1 MLMLF
6 AVAGLGLMGTA
17 GADEASRI
25 AAAVASPQRPA
36 ADLDRDASSRPAE
49 VLGFFGVP
57 EGGIAIDLFGGG
69 GYYSEILARA
79 IGDDGRVYLHNN
91 EAYLNFAGDALE
103 ARLANGRL
111 PNVIRYD
118 RELDAIDLADDS
130 VDLIL
135 MVMAYHDL
143 YFKTDGWDLDPDA
156 FFAMAHRILKPG
168 GVLAIVDHAAAPDSG
183 KTAAQDLHRIDPA
196 YAQADI
202 ESHGFKLV
210 DRSDLLANPDD
221 PLEVSVFD
229 ASIRGRTS
237 RFLMKFVEPES

>member
-1 MLMLF
+1 
-6 AVAGLGLMGTA
+6 
-17 GADEASRI
+17 
-25 AAAVASPQRPA
+25 
-36 ADLDRDASSRPAE
+36 
-49 VLGFFGVP
+49 
-57 EGGIAIDLFGGG
+57 
-69 GYYSEILARA
+69 
-79 IGDDGRVYLHNN
+79 
-91 EAYLNFAGDALE
+91 
-103 ARLANGRL
+103 
-111 PNVIRYD
+111 
-118 RELDAIDLADDS
+118 LDAIDLADDS

-143 YFKTDGWDLDPDA
+143 YFKTDDWDLDPDA

-168 GVLAIVDHAAAPDSG
+168 GVLAIVDHAAVPGSG

-202 ESHGFKLV
+202 ESHGFTLI